1 MYISIAHELQRQ
13 QLVNAYN
20 KAVKRKDWK
29 SAKNYRDELSIL
41 IAQKNMYES
50 GDTLIEVVN
59 TLHSGKAVGSKD
71 VDLIVFY
78 AGEKRAENNY
88 FERVK

>member
-1 MYISIAHELQRQ
+1 MYMNIAHELQRQ

-41 IAQKNMYES
+41 IAQKNMYENHLRTKWFDDDS
-50 GDTLIEVVN
+50 IPLLIVWINGISAEQ
-59 TLHSGKAVGSKD
+59 LKSKD
-71 VDLIVFY
+71 
-78 AGEKRAENNY
+78 KRQRKNSHDHT
-88 FERVK
+88 

>member
-1 MYISIAHELQRQ
+1 MHLIHLIRNILTEISGCSHLFQFNFGILLIESLAAKLMYMNIAHELQRQ

-41 IAQKNMYES
+41 IAQKNMYENHLR
-50 GDTLIEVVN
+50 T
-59 TLHSGKAVGSKD
+59 K
-71 VDLIVFY
+71 
-78 AGEKRAENNY
+78 
-88 FERVK
+88 